1 MKINQHLIENQRF
14 KKGKAGR
21 QINVTIMPMENESNT
36 WSKGW
41 FVSVN
46 AREFIHQLC
55 SISFRVNS
63 GLNFS
68 QHHRNNLSY
77 NELFKILDWGI
88 YSEEQSQIITVS
100 ISERELNKKHKK
112 NVKNL
117 HKQESPS
124 IQTMEQQHP

>member
-1 MKINQHLIENQRF
+1 
-14 KKGKAGR
+14 
-21 QINVTIMPMENESNT
+21 MPMENESNT

-77 NELFKILDWGI
+77 NELFKIFDWGV
-88 YSEEQSQIITVS
+88 YKEQNQIITVS
-100 ISERELNKKHKK
+100 ISERELNKKHKQK
-112 NVKNL
+112 CE
-117 HKQESPS
+117 ESSQARITFNPNDVTTTS
-124 IQTMEQQHP
+124 VTAREETKYAIEKCMPLKKLPD

>member
-1 MKINQHLIENQRF
+1 
-14 KKGKAGR
+14 
-21 QINVTIMPMENESNT
+21 MENESNT

-77 NELFKILDWGI
+77 NDLFKIFDWGI
-88 YSEEQSQIITVS
+88 CSEEQIQIITVS
-100 ISERELNKKHKK
+100 ISERELNKKCKK